1 MKIVDIKTAV
11 VEGNFDWTFVRV
23 YTDEG
28 ITGIGESFLAPGL
41 TSIIRDLKPLLI
53 GEDPRNIDR
62 LFRKMQL
69 HTAVAGSVY
78 GIGNNAISG
87 VETALWDILGKS
99 LNAPVYRLLGGQ
111 FRSRIRVYADCHAG
125 KALGSLGPVL
135 TPRKTS
141 WTTEPKEDEP
151 IGPEDYACHARE
163 MMARGFTALK
173 FDIPEVDLYPAGGE
187 FNRCL
192 STRNLDRLLN
202 LVCATREAVGRDF
215 DLAFDIHWQFN
226 ANDGLKFALGCE
238 PYNLLWLED
247 PIPPENIDVL
257 AALTHATRTPICSGE
272 NLSLRQGFRTLIEK
286 QAVNIVSPD
295 FQKAGGVLEGRRI
308 ADLADTY
315 YIAVAPHNISSPI
328 GTIASAHIAAAI
340 PNFLALEFHASEV
353 PFWEDLATGIQKPI
367 IREGYISLSE
377 APGLGIDLNEEV
389 ARTYAKPG
397 EPFFA

>member
-28 ITGIGESFLAPGL
+28 ITGIGESFCAPGL
-41 TSIIRDLKPLLI
+41 TSIIRDLKPLLV
-53 GEDPRNIDR
+53 GEDPRNIDK

-69 HTAVAGSVY
+69 HTAVAGTVG

-125 KALGSLGPVL
+125 EALSSYGPAL

-141 WTTEPKEDEP
+141 WSAGPDKKAP
-151 IGPEDYACHARE
+151 IGPDDYASHARQ

-173 FDIPEVDLYPAGGE
+173 FDIPELDLYPEGE

-192 STRNLDRLLN
+192 STRNLDRLLSI
-202 LVCATREAVGRDF
+202 VRAAREAVGPDF
-215 DLAFDIHWQFN
+215 DLAFDAHWQFN
-226 ANDGLKFALGCE
+226 VNDGMKLAFACE

-247 PIPPENIDVL
+247 PIPPENVDAL
-257 AALTHATRTPICSGE
+257 ATLTRATRTPICSGE
-272 NLSLRQGFRTLIEK
+272 NLSLRHGFRQLIEK

-315 YIAVAPHNISSPI
+315 YMAVAPHNIGSPI

-340 PNFLALEFHASEV
+340 PNFLALEFHASDV
-353 PFWEDLATGIQKPI
+353 PFWEDLAAGCQKPI
-367 IREGYISLSE
+367 VQQGYIQLSE
-377 APGLGIDLNEEV
+377 SPGLGVDLNEEV
-389 ARTYAKPG
+389 ARRYAKPG
-397 EPFFA
+397 EPFFD